1 MEKSSRIALHS
12 APQKGRYPMTTDD
25 NKALVQRFFDE
36 VINQRNLAALD
47 QFAHPGGV
55 NHTVPPGMPQE
66 SNQFLG
72 QYLNAFPDVKA
83 TVEDLMA
90 DGDKVVARVS
100 YRGTHQGA
108 FRGIPPTGKQ
118 IAVTGINIFRIANGK
133 LVEHWGLTDRFAVL
147 QQLGVVPPLA
157 QVS

>member
-1 MEKSSRIALHS
+1 
-12 APQKGRYPMTTDD
+12 MTTDD
-25 NKALVQRFFDE
+25 NKALVQRFFEE

-55 NHTVPPGMPQE
+55 NHTMPPGMPQE

-118 IAVTGINIFRIANGK
+118 IAVTGINIFRIANGQ
-133 LVEHWGLTDRFAVL
+133 LVEHWGLTDRLAVL

-157 QVS
+157 AVS

>member
-1 MEKSSRIALHS
+1 
-12 APQKGRYPMTTDD
+12 
-25 NKALVQRFFDE
+25 
-36 VINQRNLAALD
+36 
-47 QFAHPGGV
+47 
-55 NHTVPPGMPQE
+55 MPQE

-133 LVEHWGLTDRFAVL
+133 LVEHWGLTDRLAVL

>member
-1 MEKSSRIALHS
+1 
-12 APQKGRYPMTTDD
+12 MTTDD
-25 NKALVQRFFDE
+25 NKALVQRFFEE

-118 IAVTGINIFRIANGK
+118 IAVTGINIFRIANGQ
-133 LVEHWGLTDRFAVL
+133 LVEHWGLTDRLAVL

>member
-1 MEKSSRIALHS
+1 
-12 APQKGRYPMTTDD
+12 MTTDD
-25 NKALVQRFFDE
+25 NKALVQRFFEE

-118 IAVTGINIFRIANGK
+118 IAVTGINIFRIADGK
-133 LVEHWGLTDRFAVL
+133 LVEHWGLTDRLAVL

-157 QVS
+157 AVS

>member
-1 MEKSSRIALHS
+1 
-12 APQKGRYPMTTDD
+12 MTTDD
-25 NKALVQRFFDE
+25 NKALVQRFFEE

-133 LVEHWGLTDRFAVL
+133 LVEHWGLTDRLAVL

>member
-1 MEKSSRIALHS
+1 
-12 APQKGRYPMTTDD
+12 MTTDD
-25 NKALVQRFFDE
+25 NKALVQRFFEE

-133 LVEHWGLTDRFAVL
+133 LVEHWGLTDRLAVL

-157 QVS
+157 AVS

>member
-1 MEKSSRIALHS
+1 MVCNS
-12 APQKGRYPMTTDD
+12 Q

-36 VINQRNLAALD
+36 VINQRNLAALA
-47 QFAHPGGV
+47 QFVPPGGV

-66 SNQFLG
+66 ANQFLG
-72 QYLNAFPDVKA
+72 QFLNAFPDVKA

-108 FRGIPPTGKQ
+108 FRGIPPTGKP
-118 IAVTGINIFRIANGK
+118 IAVMGINIFRIANGK
-133 LVEHWGLTDRFAVL
+133 LVEHWGLTDRLAVL
-147 QQLGVVPPLA
+147 QQIGVVPPLA

>member
-1 MEKSSRIALHS
+1 
-12 APQKGRYPMTTDD
+12 MTTDD
-25 NKALVQRFFDE
+25 NKALVQRFFED

-118 IAVTGINIFRIANGK
+118 IAVTGINIFRIANGQ
-133 LVEHWGLTDRFAVL
+133 LVEHWGLTDRLAVL

-157 QVS
+157 PVS